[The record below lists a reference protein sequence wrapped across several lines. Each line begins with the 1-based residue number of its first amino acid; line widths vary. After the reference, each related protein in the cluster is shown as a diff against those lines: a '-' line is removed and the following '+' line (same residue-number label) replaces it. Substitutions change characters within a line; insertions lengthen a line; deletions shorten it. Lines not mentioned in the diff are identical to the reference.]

1 MADGMAV
8 EVVRS
13 AVGGTALPTAGMA
26 VVLIGTAVVG
36 TALAV
41 AGTAGA
47 ATGTGIAGITVV
59 TVAVGELAPRL
70 VSVLALEYS
79 EERWQPALIMVAMIT
94 ATITRPTSP
103 APDLGF
109 GIGAMPIRAI
119 ILRYRNARFR
129 GSKLFNSAGA
139 KPHRLEEA

>member
-1 MADGMAV
+1 MAV
-8 EVVRS
+8 EVMRA
-13 AVGGTALPTAGMA
+13 AVVGTALVTAGTA

-36 TALAV
+36 MALPVAGMVGVV
-41 AGTAGA
+41 AGTM
-47 ATGTGIAGITVV
+47 VV
-59 TVAVGELAPRL
+59 TAAVGELVPRL
-70 VSVLALEYS
+70 ASVLALEYS
-79 EERWQPALIMVAMIT
+79 EERWQPPLIMVAMIT

-129 GSKLFNSAGA
+129 GSKWFSSARA
-139 KPHRLEEA
+139 KPHV